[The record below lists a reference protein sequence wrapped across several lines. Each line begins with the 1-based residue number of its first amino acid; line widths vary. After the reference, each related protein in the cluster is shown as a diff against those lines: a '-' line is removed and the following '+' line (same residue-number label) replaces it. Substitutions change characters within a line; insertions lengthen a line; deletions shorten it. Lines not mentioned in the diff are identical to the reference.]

1 MTQSKNQIDT
11 SKFKIST
18 RLLAE
23 EALRKGYSLTAM
35 ASRPSSKSY
44 TIRCEKDGKE
54 LYFRSLCTSL
64 TPSYGV
70 FIAEDKVL
78 TRSVLAE
85 HGVAMPDTLI
95 VTVDDQ
101 AEVAI
106 DSAMRTFLNQH
117 RRLVV
122 KPAATNHGEG
132 VTVDVRTEDE
142 LREALRFA
150 RREGGEP
157 DVIVQQ
163 MVFGREYRFLV
174 LHNKVLAVAYRRPA
188 FVVGDGVSTV
198 RALIEQKNLDPRRGD
213 GHAAALTKIN
223 LDEVASVHSP
233 EFLETIPAAG
243 SEVEVLKTSNLSRG
257 GESVDVT
264 DRVSSALKKMAIRAA
279 QVCSLGVAGVD
290 IITQDIEGDGSG
302 SYILE
307 VNASPG
313 IRMHQFPSVGTA
325 RNVAK
330 ELFAAIEKTAHPVG
344 KRLEMIGRAE
354 QVKLPGLIEDGFRAR
369 IDTGAT
375 ISSLWVSDIRAEE
388 DGLYCKLF
396 GKGHPLYTGQDVHF
410 SEYSTRLVRSSNG
423 HEEMRY
429 QVVVVLA
436 IKGRRIR
443 ARVTLADRS
452 GQIYPMLVGRN
463 ALRNKFIVHVADGDT
478 DGQQEEARIQDNK
491 NIGTEA
497 N

>member
-11 SKFKIST
+11 SKFMMTT

-54 LYFRSLCTSL
+54 LYFKSLYTSL

-70 FIAEDKVL
+70 FIADDKVL

-85 HGVAMPDTLI
+85 HDVAMPDTLI
-95 VTVDDQ
+95 AMVDDQ

-106 DSAMRTFLNQH
+106 DSDMRAFLNRH
-117 RRLVV
+117 KRLVV
-122 KPAATNHGEG
+122 KPAATNHGQG

-142 LREALRFA
+142 LREALQFA

-157 DVIVQQ
+157 DIIVQQ

-223 LDEVASVHSP
+223 LNEVASIHSP
-233 EFLETIPAAG
+233 EFLETIPAAD

-264 DRVSSALKKMAIRAA
+264 DQVSSALKKMAARAA

-290 IITQDIEGDGSG
+290 IITQDIEGDGSD
-302 SYILE
+302 SYVLE
-307 VNASPG
+307 VNVSPG

-344 KRLEMIGRAE
+344 KKLKMIGRAE
-354 QVKLPGLIEDGFRAR
+354 RVKLLGLTEESFHAR

-375 ISSLWVSDIRAEE
+375 VSSLWASDIRTEE

-396 GKGHPLYTGQDVHF
+396 GEGHPLYTGQDIHF

-429 QVVVVLA
+429 QVTVTLV
-436 IKGRRIR
+436 IKGKKIKTT
-443 ARVTLADRS
+443 VTLADRS

-463 ALRNKFIVHVADGDT
+463 VLRNKFIVHVAEGRTDT
-478 DGQQEEARIQDNK
+478 KQEKVRKQMNTGVKMKAE
-491 NIGTEA
+491 
-497 N
+497 